1 MPNATASPRK
11 RVIAIKPIVDPDA
24 KVYPRSINGYFQ
36 RWRWAFIWLTQLV
49 FYGLCW
55 LPWNGRQAVLF
66 DLDTRRFYL
75 FDLVLWPPD
84 AIYLAILLA
93 LSALALFLFF
103 AVAGRLWCGYTC
115 PQTVYT
121 EVSLWL
127 EKLAEGERPKRM
139 KLDAAPWSVHKLA
152 VKTAKHTLWIALAL
166 WTGLTFVGYFTPI
179 RDLTHGIVERSLG
192 PWELFWVLFYGA
204 AIYGNAGF
212 MHEHMCKYICPYAQS
227 LYAIRYWPL
236 LSRARLDGKPG

>member
-1 MPNATASPRK
+1 MPNAKTNPRR
-11 RVIAIKPIVDPDA
+11 RVIEIKPIVDPDA

-93 LSALALFLFF
+93 LSALALFPVHRCRRAL
-103 AVAGRLWCGYTC
+103 VVRLYLSANGLHRD
-115 PQTVYT
+115 
-121 EVSLWL
+121 VSVV
-127 EKLAEGERPKRM
+127 G
-139 KLDAAPWSVHKLA
+139 
-152 VKTAKHTLWIALAL
+152 KT
-166 WTGLTFVGYFTPI
+166 
-179 RDLTHGIVERSLG
+179 RR
-192 PWELFWVLFYGA
+192 
-204 AIYGNAGF
+204 
-212 MHEHMCKYICPYAQS
+212 
-227 LYAIRYWPL
+227 R
-236 LSRARLDGKPG
+236 